1 MSLVV
6 SALPPLT
13 LISSLFQFSFL
24 LFPPVCRVLFIWKL
38 LRRSEL
44 SELAQ
49 RHKQPPPSWRFYE
62 GIHHSHLSLS
72 SFPIFFCPI
81 FSIFSLQFFQF
92 FMPPPSWRFY
102 EGIHHSH
109 LSLSSFPNFL
119 SNFSNF
125 FPNFSNFLAPL
136 SWRFYEGIHHSHL
149 SLYNLASS
157 FPFIYLLS
165 PKFSS
170 EFLLFSALIWDDG
183 ISGSLF
189 E

>member
-49 RHKQPPPSWRFYE
+49 RHKQPPPLADVSMR
-62 GIHHSHLSLS
+62 GSTTLTSLSLVS
-72 SFPIFFCPI
+72 NF
-81 FSIFSLQFFQF
+81 
-92 FMPPPSWRFY
+92 
-102 EGIHHSH
+102 
-109 LSLSSFPNFL
+109 FL

-183 ISGSLF
+183 ISGPLF